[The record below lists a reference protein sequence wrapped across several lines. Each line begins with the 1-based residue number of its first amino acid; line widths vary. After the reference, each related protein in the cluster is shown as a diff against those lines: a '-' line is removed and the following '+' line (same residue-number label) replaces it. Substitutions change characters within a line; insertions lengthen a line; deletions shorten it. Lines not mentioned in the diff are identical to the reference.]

1 MGKGGGFKTN
11 VFDGKGIASCCGKD
25 YWTKTISTYCQPPVG
40 PTPKNTKSPANFH
53 PPGFLIYPIPFPQFF
68 TGKKLYSFP

>member
-1 MGKGGGFKTN
+1 PIYPDFRIADRRHNTN
-11 VFDGKGIASCCGKD
+11 QTPIGLNS
-25 YWTKTISTYCQPPVG
+25 PVE
-40 PTPKNTKSPANFH
+40 NTKSPANFH